1 MLVIDGWE
9 LTMWVL
15 GTDLSLLGDL
25 KKKKKNPAEPSLQP
39 HHYSIF

>member
-15 GTDLSLLGDL
+15 GTDPSLLGDL
-25 KKKKKNPAEPSLQP
+25 KKKKPAEPSLQP
-39 HHYSIF
+39 HHYSVF